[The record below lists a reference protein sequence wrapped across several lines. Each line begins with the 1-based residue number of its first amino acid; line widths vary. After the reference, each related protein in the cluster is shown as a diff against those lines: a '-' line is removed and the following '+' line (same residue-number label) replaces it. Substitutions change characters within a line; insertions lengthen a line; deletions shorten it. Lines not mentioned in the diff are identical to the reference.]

1 MFFWNSLAFSMI
13 QQVLAI
19 WSLVPLPFV
28 KPAGTSGSSRFTY
41 CWSLFFFFFNF
52 LYFISGTLLSVW
64 PFSSQPH
71 RKWILLNRWEHWDKM
86 RLQNYTAG
94 HWKPEI
100 KLTIWPWSIVLHHYI
115 LPLYLN
121 NVHLRFPKTKWQS
134 IKLKRTLLNPNITSS
149 IGSTFPVLSYIHNI
163 KLPEKNSVLVL
174 DTKIL
179 FIQYL
184 RVIIND
190 LIVYLFLDSKWHM
203 DF

>member
-1 MFFWNSLAFSMI
+1 MI
-13 QQVLAI
+13 QRVLAI
-19 WSLVPLPFV
+19 WSLVPLPFL
-28 KPAGTSGSSRFTY
+28 KPAGTSGSSWFMY
-41 CWSLFFFFFNF
+41 CWSLFFFFNF

-71 RKWILLNRWEHWDKM
+71 RKWVLLNRWEHWDKM

-100 KLTIWPWSIVLHHYI
+100 KLTIWPWSIVLQ
-115 LPLYLN
+115 PLHSTSL
-121 NVHLRFPKTKWQS
+121 
-134 IKLKRTLLNPNITSS
+134 LKQCSLKISKDQLTEYQVKKDTVLNPNIKSI
-149 IGSTFPVLSYIHNI
+149 IGSTFPVLSYIQNI
-163 KLPEKNSVLVL
+163 KLPEKSFVLVL